1 MFTIVCTEYGMR
13 FSDQSF
19 SFFFSVDIIGVSFEQ
34 RVYFTTESA
43 GSVTICAVTN
53 VTLNGTQI
61 TTIVL
66 ETEDVTAQGWSIV
79 FLHKQCPYHLILYL
93 IQLALTTLQ

>member
-1 MFTIVCTEYGMR
+1 MR
-13 FSDQSF
+13 FSILNELTL
-19 SFFFSVDIIGVSFEQ
+19 FSVDIVGVGFEQ

-43 GSVTICAVTN
+43 GSVSVCAVTN

-79 FLHKQCPYHLILYL
+79 FLHKQSMSIS
-93 IQLALTTLQ
+93 

>member
-1 MFTIVCTEYGMR
+1 MR

-19 SFFFSVDIIGVSFEQ
+19 FFCFPIDIIGVGFEQ

-53 VTLNGTQI
+53 VTLNGTQV

-66 ETEDVTAQGWSIV
+66 ETEDVTAQGRSIV
-79 FLHKQCPYHLILYL
+79 FLHKHCLYLKHHSILY
-93 IQLALTTLQ
+93 IMQLALTTLQ

>member
-1 MFTIVCTEYGMR
+1 MNCY
-13 FSDQSF
+13 
-19 SFFFSVDIIGVSFEQ
+19 FFSVDIIGVSFEQ

-43 GSVTICAVTN
+43 GSVSVCAITN

-79 FLHKQCPYHLILYL
+79 FLHKQSMSIS
-93 IQLALTTLQ
+93 

>member
-1 MFTIVCTEYGMR
+1 MNCN
-13 FSDQSF
+13 
-19 SFFFSVDIIGVSFEQ
+19 FFSVDIIGVSFEQ

-43 GSVTICAVTN
+43 GSVSVCAVTN

-79 FLHKQCPYHLILYL
+79 FLHNVHTISSYTLYSWL
-93 IQLALTTLQ
+93 

>member
-1 MFTIVCTEYGMR
+1 MR

-19 SFFFSVDIIGVSFEQ
+19 LFLFLFSVDIIGVGFEQ

-43 GSVTICAVTN
+43 GSVSICAVTN
-53 VTLNGTQI
+53 VTLNGTQV

-66 ETEDVTAQGWSIV
+66 ETEDVTAQGWFIL
-79 FLHKQCPYHLILYL
+79 FLHKQCPYHPILYL
-93 IQLALTTLQ
+93 VQPALTTLQ